1 MYNEGAIM
9 CCKIRNYTNEAGYSD
24 DFKKICE
31 FLVRINNDKI
41 VTPNYL
47 WARWVW
53 QFGPY
58 MSMEHLPHIGVVE
71 DNGNIIGLVT
81 YENDL
86 GEAYFC
92 LDERYNFLKPQL
104 IEYALQNL
112 HLHGEIKISLP
123 DGSLDYQKAAVK
135 IGFIPTTQKSS
146 VARIDI
152 NRHTYTLPEGYH
164 IMSFDDE
171 EFDVER
177 YYNAIWRGFNNQRQ
191 RNEKE
196 LESMRKREG
205 FDAPYFNPNLRILV
219 VAPNGD
225 YAAHCGMWYIPN
237 SAYAYVEPVYTLP
250 EYRKMGLGKAA
261 VLEGVNRCGNLGAK
275 QAYVLS
281 SQQFYYSIGFYPVQ
295 NETWW
300 IYKGNS

>member
-1 MYNEGAIM
+1 M
-9 CCKIRNYTNEAGYSD
+9 CVKIRSYTKEAGYSD

-31 FLVRINNDKI
+31 FLIRINQDKVI
-41 VTPNYL
+41 TPNYL

-58 MSMEHLPHIGVVE
+58 MSMEHLSNIGVAE
-71 DNGNIIGLVT
+71 DNGVIVGLVT

-92 LDERYNFLKPQL
+92 LDERYSYLKPQL
-104 IEYALQNL
+104 IDYAMQNL
-112 HLHGEIKISLP
+112 SLHGEIKITLP
-123 DGSLDYQKAAVK
+123 DGDLEYQQSA
-135 IGFIPTTQKSS
+135 IQRGFIPTTQKFS
-146 VARIDI
+146 VAVIDI
-152 NRHTYTLPEGYH
+152 NQHGYTLPNGYR

-171 EFDVER
+171 GFDADR

-191 RNEKE
+191 RNERE
-196 LESMRKREG
+196 IESMRTREDFG
-205 FDAPYFNPNLRILV
+205 APYLNLNLRILV
-219 VAPNGD
+219 VSPSGD
-225 YAAHCGMWYIPN
+225 YAAHCGMWCIPN
-237 SAYAYVEPVYTLP
+237 SGYAYVEPVFTLP

-261 VLEGVNRCGNLGAK
+261 VLEGINRCAKLGAK
-275 QAYVLS
+275 RAYVLS

-300 IYKGNS
+300 LYKSK

>member
-1 MYNEGAIM
+1 MSV
-9 CCKIRNYTNEAGYSD
+9 KIRSYTDKAGYTD
-24 DFKKICE
+24 DFNRVCK
-31 FLVRINNDKI
+31 FLIRINKDKI
-41 VTPNYL
+41 ITPNYL

-58 MSMEHLPHIGVVE
+58 MSMENLSHIGIAE
-71 DNGNIIGLVT
+71 DDGIIVGLAT
-81 YENDL
+81 YEGDI

-92 LDERYNFLKPQL
+92 VDEAYSHIKPFLVDYAIQQL
-104 IEYALQNL
+104 SNNGKL
-112 HLHGEIKISLP
+112 KITLP
-123 DGSLDYQKAAVK
+123 DGDLSYQHIAIQKD
-135 IGFIPTTQKSS
+135 FIPTTEKSS
-146 VARIDI
+146 VAVIDI
-152 NRHTYTLPEGYH
+152 GNCVYALPDGYN

-171 EFDVER
+171 RFDAER

-196 LESMRKREG
+196 IESMQKREG
-205 FDAPYFNPNLRILV
+205 FDAPYLNMNLRILV

-225 YAAHCGMWYIPN
+225 YAAHCGMWCIKD
-237 SAYAYVEPVYTLP
+237 SGYAYVEPVFTLP

-261 VLEGVNRCGNLGAK
+261 VLEGVNRCGQLGAK

-281 SQQFYYSIGFYPVQ
+281 SQQFYYNIGFYPIQ

-300 IYKGNS
+300 INAPMR